1 MFVAFIYI
9 LFAAAMAGFAYWD
22 RINRDNY
29 DIDHCVG
36 IFFPVTAPFSLL
48 FCYLRKLKEKRN
60 DK

>member
-29 DIDHCVG
+29 DIDHCFDV
-36 IFFPVTAPFSLL
+36 IFQFSSESSSLSLL
-48 FCYLRKLKEKRN
+48 RFRYCSAI
-60 DK
+60 